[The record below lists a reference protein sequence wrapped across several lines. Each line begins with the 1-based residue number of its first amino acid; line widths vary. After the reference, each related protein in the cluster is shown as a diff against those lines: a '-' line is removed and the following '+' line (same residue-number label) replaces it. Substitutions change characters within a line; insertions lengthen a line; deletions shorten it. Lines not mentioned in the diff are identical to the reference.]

1 MEHVYG
7 EEAYTVEEVP
17 VITVTT
23 IGQYG
28 GVGGVGGIGGIG
40 GGVREENEPLLL
52 PTGDSYQAIV

>member
-1 MEHVYG
+1 VEHVYG

-28 GVGGVGGIGGIG
+28 GVGGVGGIGG
-40 GGVREENEPLLL
+40 GVREENEPLLL